1 MTNTHGGLRQGS
13 GRPKGTTKGQ
23 KKYEYIKVEK
33 SFFLEL
39 KNQKIKTK
47 SKNWTEF
54 LLDLINKKDL
64 S

>member
-1 MTNTHGGLRQGS
+1 MNTHGGQRQGS

-23 KKYEYIKVEK
+23 KKYEHIKVEK
-33 SFFLEL
+33 SFFMEF
-39 KNQKIKTK
+39 KKQKIKSK

-54 LLDLINKKDL
+54 LLNLINKKGL